1 MSDSDVTWPH
11 HELGKELSNWGRW
24 GDDDQIGTLNFITP
38 EKLVRAAQLIR
49 TGKIIDCGI
58 PFDKNGPFPP
68 GGWRNNPQHV
78 FTLLPSDS
86 FYAKDGQI
94 AADDLIIMGLQASTQ
109 WDGLAHVGYDG
120 FFYNGV
126 PAAAVNNFQ
135 GASKNDIAKVAPKLI
150 SRGVLLD
157 IAALKGVDALPDSY
171 EITEADVL
179 AAEERQGVRVES
191 GDIVCIRTGWYKYF
205 AEGDRQ
211 HYVGNTAG
219 PGQDICRWIHD
230 REIAALALDQANGEA
245 WPTPIPGATI
255 PFHQVVIRDIGL
267 TLGEMFNFNDLA
279 ADCEQDGVWVRP
291 SPRWRSSRRRADDQ
305 LRGRLRGGLHHRRG
319 ARPGPGRGRHRRHYG
334 ALHAGR
340 GPRSARYGQLR
351 GRGRDPRLLGQVEA
365 PRTAA
370 AHAGQRRYH
379 RLGRRAGPGDHRRGV
394 HRPGGR
400 RLGDPDRGA
409 LLRRVPAR
417 RRQVAA

>member
-68 GGWRNNPQHV
+68 GGWRLNPQHV
-78 FTLLPSDS
+78 FTLLPSDTAS
-86 FYAKDGQI
+86 SKDGQM

-230 REIAALALDQANGEA
+230 REIAALALDQANGEC

-255 PFHQVVIRDIGL
+255 PFHQVAIRDIGL

-279 ADCEQDGVWVRP
+279 ADCEQDGVWEFFF
-291 SPRWRSSRRRADDQ
+291 SAT
-305 LRGRLRGGLHHRRG
+305 GLKVTG
-319 ARPGPGRGRHRRHYG
+319 AVGTPLTP
-334 ALHAGR
+334 
-340 GPRSARYGQLR
+340 
-351 GRGRDPRLLGQVEA
+351 
-365 PRTAA
+365 
-370 AHAGQRRYH
+370 
-379 RLGRRAGPGDHRRGV
+379 
-394 HRPGGR
+394 
-400 RLGDPDRGA
+400 
-409 LLRRVPAR
+409 
-417 RRQVAA
+417 VAIK

>member
-1 MSDSDVTWPH
+1 MTDTDATVWPH

-24 GDDDQIGTLNFITP
+24 GADDQIGTLNFITP
-38 EKLVRAAQLIR
+38 EKLVSAAKLIK

-68 GGWRNNPQHV
+68 GGWRLNPQHV
-78 FTLLPSDS
+78 FTLLPSDTAS
-86 FYAKDGQI
+86 SKDGQM
-94 AADDLIIMGLQASTQ
+94 AADDMIIMGLQASTQ
-109 WDGLAHVGYDG
+109 WDGLAHVGYKG

-126 PAAAVNNFQ
+126 PQGMVNNFM
-135 GASKNDIAKVAPKLI
+135 GAMKNDIAKVSAKLI

-157 IAALKGVDALPDSY
+157 IAALKGVEALPDSY

-191 GDIVCIRTGWYKYF
+191 GDILCIRTGWYKYF

-230 REIAALALDQANGEA
+230 REIAALALDQANGEC

-255 PFHQVVIRDIGL
+255 PFHQVAIRDIGL

-279 ADCEQDGVWVRP
+279 ADCEQDGVWEFFF
-291 SPRWRSSRRRADDQ
+291 SAT
-305 LRGRLRGGLHHRRG
+305 GLKVTG
-319 ARPGPGRGRHRRHYG
+319 AVGTPLTP
-334 ALHAGR
+334 
-340 GPRSARYGQLR
+340 
-351 GRGRDPRLLGQVEA
+351 
-365 PRTAA
+365 
-370 AHAGQRRYH
+370 
-379 RLGRRAGPGDHRRGV
+379 
-394 HRPGGR
+394 
-400 RLGDPDRGA
+400 
-409 LLRRVPAR
+409 
-417 RRQVAA
+417 VAIK